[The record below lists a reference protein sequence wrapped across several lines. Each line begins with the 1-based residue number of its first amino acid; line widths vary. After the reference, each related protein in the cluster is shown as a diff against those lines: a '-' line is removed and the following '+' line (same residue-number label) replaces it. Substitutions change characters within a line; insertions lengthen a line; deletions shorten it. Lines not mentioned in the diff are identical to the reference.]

1 MYAWVLDET
10 EEERT
15 RKFILLKHKFNNSL
29 LFVQSHIK
37 KKNLLDKVIASTM
50 YNTL

>member
-15 RKFILLKHKFNNSL
+15 RKFILLTHKVNKTL
-29 LFVQSHIK
+29 LCVQSHIN
-37 KKNLLDKVIASTM
+37 KKNLGTK
-50 YNTL
+50 